1 MTLGE
6 LVDQVRIY
14 HPEADANLI
23 ARAYDFSERMHQ
35 GQKRLSGEP
44 YFVHPVEV
52 AKIITTMKLDVPS
65 VVTGLL
71 HDTVE
76 DTLTT
81 LKQIE
86 KEFGPEI
93 GGLVDGVTKIS
104 QINFTT
110 REERQAENFRKMIIA
125 MAHDIR
131 VILIKLADR
140 AHNMRT
146 LSYLP
151 EAKQR
156 EIAEE
161 TLEIYAP
168 LAHRLGIYW
177 LKSELEDNALRYL
190 HPEVYA
196 QLKQDV
202 AKKKAEREHY
212 IAEVLAILREKL
224 AEAGISAEVYGRPKH
239 FFSIYQKMQSQ
250 NLLFSQIYDLVAFRI
265 LVDSVRECYEALGI
279 VHSHWKP
286 VPGRFKD
293 YIALPKANMYQSLHT
308 TVIGPYGERIEVQIR
323 THEMHRIAE
332 EGIAAHWTYKED
344 GRGLED
350 AQRFAWLRQ
359 LVEWQQ
365 QLKDPQEFL
374 HTVKEDL
381 FTEEVYV
388 FTPKGALYNFPQGAS
403 VIDFAYRI
411 HSEVGNHCTGAR
423 ANGRLVPLRYQLQNG
438 DTIEII
444 TTPQQT
450 PSKDWLKIVKT
461 SKAQAR
467 IRQWIK
473 SQQRERSVALGRE
486 LLERELVRYHLDL
499 TTLRKQNKIETA
511 LKALSLK
518 DEETLLAAIGYG
530 QFTVGNIISH
540 FVPPPDEP
548 HLGQAADAAE
558 LEKIRQ
564 KTQRED
570 KSGVRVG
577 GIDNVLIRFGRCCN
591 PLPGERILG
600 VITRG
605 KGVTVHTTECP
616 RLLDSDPQRHV
627 PVSWDNGAEH
637 LRPINVEVLC
647 EDRPG
652 LLAAMSKA
660 ISAAGIN
667 ITSADVRTLSDKR
680 ALNVFEV
687 MVASAEDLQR
697 VMRNLGRV
705 RGVVK
710 VTRVNNSSRRGAS
723 SLAGDL

>member
-1 MTLGE
+1 MTTLSE
-6 LVDQVRIY
+6 LIDKVRAY
-14 HPEADANLI
+14 HPEPDTALI
-23 ARAYDFSERMHQ
+23 ARAYTFSEQMHR

-52 AKIITTMKLDVPS
+52 ASIIAHMKLDVPS
-65 VVTGLL
+65 IVTGLL

-76 DTLTT
+76 DTLAS
-81 LKQIE
+81 LEEIE
-86 KEFGPEI
+86 QEFGAEI
-93 GGLVDGVTKIS
+93 ANLVDGVTKIS

-125 MAHDIR
+125 MARDIR

-151 EAKQR
+151 EDKQR

-196 QLKQDV
+196 QLKRDV

-212 IAEVLAILREKL
+212 IAEVIAILKQKL
-224 AEAGISAEVYGRPKH
+224 AEAGIAAEVYGRPKH
-239 FFSIYQKMQSQ
+239 FFSIYQKMQTQ

-265 LVDSVRECYEALGI
+265 LVGSVRECYEALGV

-323 THEMHRIAE
+323 THEMHKVAE
-332 EGIAAHWTYKED
+332 EGIAAHWTYKE
-344 GRGLED
+344 GRGLEE

-374 HTVKEDL
+374 HTIKEDL
-381 FTEEVYV
+381 FTEEVYA
-388 FTPKGALYNFPQGAS
+388 FTPKGDLFSFPKGAS
-403 VIDFAYRI
+403 VIDFAYRV
-411 HSEVGNHCTGAR
+411 HTEVGNHCSGAR
-423 ANGRLVPLRYQLQNG
+423 VNGRLVPLRYQLQNG
-438 DTIEII
+438 DTVEII
-444 TTPQQT
+444 TSTHQT
-450 PSKDWLKIVKT
+450 PSKDWLKFVKT

-473 SQQRERSVALGRE
+473 AQQRTQSVALGRE
-486 LLERELVRYHLDL
+486 LLERELARYRLDL
-499 TTLRKQNKIETA
+499 ATLRKQDKIEA
-511 LKALSLK
+511 VLKEFGFK

-530 QFTVGNIISH
+530 QITVGSVLSH
-540 FVPPPDEP
+540 FVPQPEP
-548 HLGQAADAAE
+548 SPGLVSDTAE
-558 LEKIRQ
+558 LEKIKQ
-564 KTQRED
+564 KTHLEESRG
-570 KSGVRVG
+570 GVRVG
-577 GIDNVLIRFGRCCN
+577 GENNVLIRFGRCCN
-591 PLPGERILG
+591 PLYGEQIVG

-605 KGVTVHTTECP
+605 KGVTVHAADCQ
-616 RLLDSDPQRHV
+616 RLLESDPQRHIA
-627 PVSWDNGAEH
+627 VSWENGAVQE
-637 LRPINVEVLC
+637 RPVKVEVLS

-660 ISAAGIN
+660 ITTAGIN
-667 ITSADVRTLSDKR
+667 IANADVRTLADKR

-687 MVASAEDLQR
+687 MVASADDLHR

-710 VTRVNNSSRRGAS
+710 VERMRG
-723 SLAGDL
+723 